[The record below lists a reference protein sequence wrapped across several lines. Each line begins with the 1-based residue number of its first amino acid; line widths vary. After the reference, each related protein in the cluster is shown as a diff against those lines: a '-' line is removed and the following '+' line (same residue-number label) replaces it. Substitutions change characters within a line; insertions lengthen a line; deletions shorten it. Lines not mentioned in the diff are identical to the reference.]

1 MSKYTDLLT
10 NYHAGK
16 PKFFAHVDL
25 STRPLIDI
33 SVATSGL
40 VTAFDVDTAV
50 GSQLDI
56 LGKWIGVDRRV
67 AAPISGVFLEWDK
80 ERVGWDQ
87 GVWLGPYQ
95 STDALTYLSDDV
107 YRVVLKARI
116 GINNW
121 NGQNGTLP
129 DILET
134 ALAGTGIKMIIVDNQ
149 DMTISVLIVIDDEYL
164 MSEIDRVIF
173 DSGMN
178 RGPFVTP
185 PANYTP
191 SRYDINPIDKLPA
204 EFVFVIRAGLLTVKA
219 AGVRVRETVTPS
231 NGYKFFG
238 FDVENDFIAGFEV
251 GAWGENF

>member
-1 MSKYTDLLT
+1 MSKYTDLIT

-16 PKFFAHVDL
+16 QKYVEHVDL
-25 STRPLIDI
+25 STRPLIDVSASI
-33 SVATSGL
+33 AKLVA
-40 VTAFDVDTAV
+40 AFDVDTAI
-50 GSQLDI
+50 GTQLDI
-56 LGKWIGVDRRV
+56 LGKWIGVARTV

-95 STDALTYLSDDV
+95 STDELTYLSDDI
-107 YRVVLKARI
+107 YRIVLKARI

-121 NGQNGTLP
+121 NGQNETLP

-134 ALAGTGIKMIIVDNQ
+134 ALAGTGIKMIILDNQ
-149 DMTISVLIVIDDEYL
+149 DMTISVLIVIDEEYL
-164 MSEIDRVIF
+164 MSITDRLIF

-178 RGPFVTP
+178 HGPLVAL
-185 PANYTP
+185 PADYVP

-238 FDVENDFIAGFEV
+238 FDVDNDYIAGFET

>member
-1 MSKYTDLLT
+1 MSKYTDLIT

-25 STRPLIDI
+25 STRPLIDV
-33 SVATSGL
+33 SAATAGL
-40 VTAFDVDTAV
+40 IAAFDVDTAV
-50 GSQLDI
+50 GDQLDI
-56 LGKWIGVDRRV
+56 LGRWIGVDRTV

-149 DMTISVLIVIDDEYL
+149 DMSISVLIVIDDEYL
-164 MSEIDRVIF
+164 MPEIDRLIF

-178 RGPFVTP
+178 RGPFVAL
-185 PANYTP
+185 PADYVP

-238 FDVENDFIAGFEV
+238 FDVENDYIAGFEA
-251 GAWGENF
+251 GAWGANF

>member
-1 MSKYTDLLT
+1 MSKYTDLIT

-16 PKFFAHVDL
+16 PKFFDHIDL
-25 STRPLIDI
+25 STRPLIDV
-33 SVATSGL
+33 STATSGL
-40 VTAFDVDTAV
+40 VSAFDIDSAV
-50 GSQLDI
+50 GDQLDI
-56 LGKWIGVDRRV
+56 LGKWIGVDRAV
-67 AAPISGVFLEWDK
+67 AAPISGIFLEWDT

-95 STDALTYLSDDV
+95 SSDATTYLSDDT
-107 YRVVLKARI
+107 YRIVLKARI

-129 DILET
+129 TILET
-134 ALAGTGIKMIIVDNQ
+134 ALAGTGIKMIVVDNQ
-149 DMTISVLIVIDDEYL
+149 DMTITVLIVVDPDYL
-164 MSEIDRVIF
+164 MQETDRLIF

-178 RGPFVTP
+178 RGPFIVL
-185 PANYTP
+185 PADYTP

-219 AGVRVRETVTPS
+219 AGVRIRGTMTPS

-238 FDVENDFIAGFEV
+238 FDVDNEYIAGFES
-251 GAWGENF
+251 GAWGEDF

>member
-1 MSKYTDLLT
+1 MSKYTDLIT

-16 PKFFAHVDL
+16 PKFFDHIDL
-25 STRPLIDI
+25 STRPLIDV
-33 SVATSGL
+33 SSATSGL
-40 VTAFDVDTAV
+40 VAAFDVDTAV
-50 GSQLDI
+50 GEQLDI
-56 LGKWIGVDRRV
+56 LGRWIGVDRTV
-67 AAPISGVFLEWDK
+67 EAPISGVFLEWDK

-95 STDALTYLSDDV
+95 PTDALTYLSDDV

-149 DMTISVLIVIDDEYL
+149 DMSISVLIVIDDEYL
-164 MSEIDRVIF
+164 MSEIDRLIF

-178 RGPFVTP
+178 RGPFVTLP
-185 PANYTP
+185 VDYVP

-238 FDVENDFIAGFEV
+238 FDVENDFIAGFET
-251 GAWGENF
+251 GAWGANF

>member
-1 MSKYTDLLT
+1 MSKYTELIT

-16 PKFFAHVDL
+16 PKFVDHVDL
-25 STRPLIDI
+25 STRPLIDV
-33 SVATSGL
+33 STATSGL
-40 VTAFDVDTAV
+40 VAAFDVDTAV
-50 GSQLDI
+50 GNQLDI
-56 LGKWIGVDRRV
+56 LGKWIGIDRTI

-95 STDALTYLSDDV
+95 STDELTYLSDDV
-107 YRVVLKARI
+107 YRIVLKARI

-134 ALAGTGIKMIIVDNQ
+134 ALAGTGIKMIILDNQ
-149 DMTISVLIVIDDEYL
+149 DMSISVLIVIDEEYL
-164 MSEIDRVIF
+164 MSVTDRLIF

-178 RGPFVTP
+178 RGPLITL
-185 PANYTP
+185 PADYVP

-219 AGVRVRETVTPS
+219 AGVRVREVVTPS

-238 FDVENDFIAGFEV
+238 FDVENEYMAGFET

>member
-1 MSKYTDLLT
+1 MSKYTDLIT

-16 PKFFAHVDL
+16 HKFFDHVDL
-25 STRPLIDI
+25 STRPLIDV
-33 SVATSGL
+33 SAATLGL
-40 VTAFDVDTAV
+40 VAAFDVDTAV
-50 GSQLDI
+50 GEQLDI
-56 LGKWIGVDRRV
+56 LGRWIGVDRTV

-149 DMTISVLIVIDDEYL
+149 DMSISVLIVIDDEYL
-164 MSEIDRVIF
+164 MSEIDRLIF

-178 RGPFVTP
+178 RGPFVTLP
-185 PANYTP
+185 VDYAP

-238 FDVENDFIAGFEV
+238 FDVENDFIAGFET
-251 GAWGENF
+251 GAWGANF

>member
-1 MSKYTDLLT
+1 MSKYTDLIT

-16 PKFFAHVDL
+16 PKYVAHVDL
-25 STRPLIDI
+25 STRPLIDV
-33 SVATSGL
+33 SAATSGL
-40 VTAFDVDTAV
+40 VAAFDVDTSV
-50 GSQLDI
+50 GNQLDI
-56 LGKWIGVDRRV
+56 LGKWIGIDRTV

-95 STDALTYLSDDV
+95 STDELTYLSDDV
-107 YRVVLKARI
+107 YRIVLKARI

-134 ALAGTGIKMIIVDNQ
+134 ALAGTGIKMIILDNQ
-149 DMTISVLIVIDDEYL
+149 DMSISVLIVIDEEYL
-164 MSEIDRVIF
+164 MSVTDRLIF

-178 RGPFVTP
+178 RGPLITL
-185 PANYTP
+185 PADYVP

-219 AGVRVRETVTPS
+219 AGVRVREVVTPS

-238 FDVENDFIAGFEV
+238 FDVENEYMAGFET